1 MLLTQRSTALLLAL
15 ACQSAAALAQTNPA
29 LADTRLVERFDQMVA
44 QMPPTEGLPPPER
57 LRTERSAG
65 DVVVKRRLNVKV
77 NFPGNVRGAMYG
89 GYLDG
94 EAAVFTRSGRSLD
107 VTVIRDGDAEV
118 MSFVAPA
125 DGPAADATIP
135 PTPEPGGAR
144 LRRSVGP
151 GHFEDPAA
159 HHLHFH
165 FMKHDDLS
173 HRTAQDIHAH
183 FVAWWLADMALNVLP
198 VETLSVTYEE
208 RVPWVTSMAYGE
220 AGALP
225 AFERALKLLDDDFNF
240 NLEGTYKNKF
250 ILLTAQRP
258 VPGAAGVAFEG
269 GNEAIASISGRMRII
284 AHEIGH
290 MLGATHLAAESRGWW
305 GCETNM
311 FAVASKQRRDCLEYT
326 AANQRAIRSY
336 MRHGPDMSVPRRM
349 ADAPMPE

>member
-44 QMPPTEGLPPPER
+44 RMPPTEGLPPPER

-107 VTVIRDGDAEV
+107 VTVIRDGD
-118 MSFVAPA
+118 
-125 DGPAADATIP
+125 
-135 PTPEPGGAR
+135 
-144 LRRSVGP
+144 
-151 GHFEDPAA
+151 
-159 HHLHFH
+159 
-165 FMKHDDLS
+165 
-173 HRTAQDIHAH
+173 
-183 FVAWWLADMALNVLP
+183 
-198 VETLSVTYEE
+198 
-208 RVPWVTSMAYGE
+208 
-220 AGALP
+220 
-225 AFERALKLLDDDFNF
+225 
-240 NLEGTYKNKF
+240 
-250 ILLTAQRP
+250 
-258 VPGAAGVAFEG
+258 AGVAFEG